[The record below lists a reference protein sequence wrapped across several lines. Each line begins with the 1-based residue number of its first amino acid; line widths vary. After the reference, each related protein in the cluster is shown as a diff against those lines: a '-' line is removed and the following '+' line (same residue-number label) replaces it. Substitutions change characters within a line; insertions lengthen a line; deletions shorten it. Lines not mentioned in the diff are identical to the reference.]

1 MRLLTSVT
9 LYWHLLT
16 MTLTSSVRPLFGFCA
31 PHIWADH
38 IFYQLCRSP
47 YRDTLGLSDPQAYR
61 FLISAT

>member
-1 MRLLTSVT
+1 
-9 LYWHLLT
+9 